1 MKKENK
7 NKDKNQNKN
16 IVTVAVVAV
25 VLIILIAI
33 LLGFSIGRR
42 NEESQYKPLNRSG
55 TTEKTKETTRPA
67 PVLEGYA
74 FDVGSMWIYETL
86 DNTLTVKVT
95 DKYVENGQKIYV
107 YSFFY
112 GDKKIAEEHR
122 VFTEKYLAKI
132 KSVQGD
138 TTVTVFK
145 KPLILYKFPLKVGD
159 KWTNEFEL
167 NGVEFI
173 SDVEV
178 VSYEK
183 VKTKGGVFM
192 AYKIRHSTY
201 PKGSKNDAIIDAD
214 WYNPRIGLIAYAKK
228 DGENPKALIKYNVK
242 LIEK

>member
-1 MKKENK
+1 MQEDNRTKNK
-7 NKDKNQNKN
+7 NSN
-16 IVTVAVVAV
+16 ITTVAAVAIV
-25 VLIILIAI
+25 SIFIIALII
-33 LLGFSIGRR
+33 GFSIGRN
-42 NEESQYKPLNRSG
+42 NEESQYKPLNQSG
-55 TTEKTKETTRPA
+55 NAGKTEESTRPA

-95 DKYVENGQKIYV
+95 DRYEENGQAVYI
-107 YSFFY
+107 YSFYY

-122 VFTEKYLAKI
+122 VFTDEYQAKI

-138 TTVTVFK
+138 STITVYK
-145 KPLILYKFPLKVGD
+145 EPLILYRFPLKVGD
-159 KWTNEFEL
+159 RWTNKFEL

-192 AYKIRHSTY
+192 AYKIKHSTY
-201 PKGSKNDAIIDAD
+201 PKDSKKDAIVDAD

-228 DGENPKALIKYNVK
+228 DGENPKALVKYSVK